1 VTTTERRS
9 RTCIAGSDGNADAGM
24 TLPEVLV
31 AMGLFALLTTLLTS
45 TAIMGL
51 RTASGLEGRLDN
63 VSQGQLGIAAVS
75 KVLRTAVL
83 PDQLDEQTCV
93 GCADTAIVQAT
104 TTQVSFY
111 ANLDNVGQGPSLV
124 TLRVLPDPGATN
136 GTAML
141 QQSTIPPTT
150 LADGRY
156 TYCAPGTPGC
166 VVNTRVLTRGL
177 GPGVAVFG
185 YYDFDGSPILSS
197 SLSNDDLPRVASVD
211 VVLSVQTKPD
221 QDAYPAT
228 TVVQR
233 VRLPNA
239 DINVLVQPSGA

>member
-1 VTTTERRS
+1 VTAADIPTE
-9 RTCIAGSDGNADAGM
+9 DGTASPDRFRDAGM
-24 TLPEVLV
+24 TLPELLV
-31 AMGLFALLTTLLTS
+31 SMGLFGLLTTLLIS

-51 RTASGLEGRLDN
+51 RTANGLEGRLDN
-63 VSQGQLGIAAVS
+63 VSQGQQGIAAVS

-111 ANLDNVGQGPSLV
+111 ANLNNLGQGPSLV
-124 TLRVLPDPGATN
+124 TLRVLLDPNATN

-141 QQSTIPPTT
+141 QQSTIPPTS
-150 LADGRY
+150 LPDGRY
-156 TYCAPGTPGC
+156 TYCAPGTTGC

-177 GPGVAVFG
+177 GAGVAVFG
-185 YYDFDGSPILSS
+185 YYGFDGLPILAT
-197 SLSNDDLPRVASVD
+197 SLADEDLPRVASVD
-211 VVLSVQTKPD
+211 VALTVQLEPG
-221 QDAYPAT
+221 QDAYPGTAL
-228 TVVQR
+228 VQR